1 VLAVYTTVDYDRR
14 TKEPRTAVDMV
25 IEGITT
31 KGLARIN
38 SEQYLQSRMDKF
50 CTRREQKIMAG
61 ASNGGYHYLGS
72 AKIMAQ
78 IGKAFAEAMLE
89 MEKK

>member
-1 VLAVYTTVDYDRR
+1 
-14 TKEPRTAVDMV
+14 M
-25 IEGITT
+25 
-31 KGLARIN
+31 
-38 SEQYLQSRMDKF
+38 
-50 CTRREQKIMAG
+50 G